1 MDQAAREVWDKAF
14 DVLDRVDA
22 WRAEREAER
31 ETESFDEKYRREGQE
46 ADQYLLER
54 QRQRVV
60 ERAAPNGDL
69 VFKTYEP
76 KASPQM
82 DWSQMNDW
90 FERSFRNLAAPERE
104 WVRKS
109 VRDYVDEIVKLIGK
123 ETLDEDAKLL
133 AKIKKL
139 EADVGQLRA
148 DIEILRQY
156 KANKPDDASIGSVT
170 SLRGRHVA

>member
-1 MDQAAREVWDKAF
+1 MDENAREIFEKAF
-14 DVLDRVDA
+14 EALDRVDA

-31 ETESFDEKYRREGQE
+31 EAETFDEKMDGKAQE
-46 ADQYLLER
+46 ADAYLLER
-54 QRQRVV
+54 QRQRLSSDQ
-60 ERAAPNGDL
+60 RRNRGL

-123 ETLDEDAKLL
+123 ETLDEDDKLL
-133 AKIKKL
+133 AGSKHWRLKS
-139 EADVGQLRA
+139 AAYVPN
-148 DIEILRQY
+148 Y
-156 KANKPDDASIGSVT
+156 KSCTNTRRTNHPP
-170 SLRGRHVA
+170 RRHPVAEK